1 MVKWYEN
8 LYLEQKMKKIMS
20 YFAVFF
26 LVNFLNAETPEAVK
40 ETKTLST
47 QEQLHSEAK
56 IQQPKA
62 HEQKNNKVL
71 IVGTNA
77 NYKPFSYIGMS
88 FEPIGFEIDLIED
101 IAKKAGF
108 EYKIKEMDFD
118 KIILAL
124 QDESIDIGL
133 SSISITDERKG
144 LVDFSE
150 PYFETK
156 TVYLKN
162 AKNDK
167 IQDKK
172 SLNGKIVSAQKETV
186 FEEIAS
192 SIEGAKVETF
202 NTPDAGIMN
211 LKFNKVDVVIL
222 DLIVANEYLG
232 KNKDFVKFFEEG
244 DGTEGFGM
252 AFTKGKNEALI
263 TRINEALDALKSD
276 GTYNKLLTKYH
287 LK

>member
-1 MVKWYEN
+1 
-8 LYLEQKMKKIMS
+8 MKKIMS
-20 YFAVFF
+20 YFVVFF

-40 ETKTLST
+40 EAKTLST
-47 QEQLHSEAK
+47 QEQLHSEAT

-118 KIILAL
+118 KIIPAL

-144 LVDFSE
+144 LVDFSK

-222 DLIVANEYLG
+222 DLVVANEYLG
-232 KNKDFVKFFEEG
+232 KNKDLVKFFEES
-244 DGTEGFGM
+244 DGTEGFGI
-252 AFTKGKNEALI
+252 AFAKGKNEALI
-263 TRINEALDALKSD
+263 TKINEALDALKSD

>member
-40 ETKTLST
+40 EAKTLST
-47 QEQLHSEAK
+47 QEQLHSEAT
-56 IQQPKA
+56 IQQPKV

-118 KIILAL
+118 KIIPAL

-144 LVDFSE
+144 LVDFSK

-162 AKNDK
+162 LKNSNIK
-167 IQDKK
+167 DKK

-211 LKFNKVDVVIL
+211 LKFNKVDAVIL
-222 DLIVANEYLG
+222 DLVVANEYLG
-232 KNKDFVKFFEEG
+232 KNKDLVKFFEES
-244 DGTEGFGM
+244 DGTEGFGI
-252 AFTKGKNEALI
+252 AFAKGKNEALI
-263 TRINEALDALKSD
+263 TKINEALDALKSD

>member
-40 ETKTLST
+40 EAKTLST
-47 QEQLHSEAK
+47 QEQLHSEAT

-118 KIILAL
+118 KIIPAL

-144 LVDFSE
+144 LVDFSN
-150 PYFETK
+150 PYFQTK

-162 AKNDK
+162 LKNSNIK
-167 IQDKK
+167 DKK

-222 DLIVANEYLG
+222 DLVVANEYLG
-232 KNKDFVKFFEEG
+232 KNKDLVKFFEED
-244 DGTEGFGM
+244 DGTEGFGI
-252 AFTKGKNEALI
+252 AFAKGKNEALI
-263 TRINEALDALKSD
+263 TKINEALDALKSD